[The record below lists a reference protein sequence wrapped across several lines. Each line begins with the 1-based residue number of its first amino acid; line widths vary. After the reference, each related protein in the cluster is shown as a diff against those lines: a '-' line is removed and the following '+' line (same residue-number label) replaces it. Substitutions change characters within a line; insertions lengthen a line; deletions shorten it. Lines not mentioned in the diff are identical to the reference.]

1 MAFACYWMMKELKS
15 TDSTGPRARDAAALP
30 AGRLVTKNI
39 VGFDHDLLGQRLA
52 ALDIRDLRGQFRR
65 QQQVHT
71 VANFGHVEL
80 EILADLGVRH
90 PQHDH
95 RLQVVIGVLALEID
109 RKGLQRHEHW
119 WMRLVDDDLGW
130 FGFVG
135 LCRLPSSAC
144 LFFESSRKAAP
155 PPTASSNTSS
165 TITTISI
172 FLLFLGGAH
181 PFDSFRFGRRL
192 RHYILLVCVS
202 IIRVE
207 PALEA

>member
-1 MAFACYWMMKELKS
+1 MISSASASRPSIFEIS
-15 TDSTGPRARDAAALP
+15 EGSFEDSNR
-30 AGRLVTKNI
+30 
-39 VGFDHDLLGQRLA
+39 F
-52 ALDIRDLRGQFRR
+52 
-65 QQQVHT
+65 HT

-135 LCRLPSSAC
+135 LCRLPLIGMLVLREQQEGRA
-144 LFFESSRKAAP
+144 
-155 PPTASSNTSS
+155 TADCQQQYQQHDHHDQH
-165 TITTISI
+165 
-172 FLLFLGGAH
+172 LLALLGWGRI